1 MNIKQ
6 NQIQAGMFA
15 QIYCRIRKF
24 ISWFQSKRNRKDLAA
39 GLLFLLPSITIFA
52 VFVYYALGFN
62 IYLSFTSWNFLA
74 PVKKFIG
81 FTNYERIFTDLR
93 FWKIMLNT
101 TYYAVG
107 TIVISLILGLI
118 FALLLNQKIPGRGL
132 FRTII
137 FSPYVTTTAAV
148 AVLWIWMFDPSY
160 GLINIGLSWFG
171 IDGPRWLT
179 DVNWA
184 MPALL
189 IMNSWRQS
197 GYAMVIFLGG
207 LTNIPHEYY
216 EAAQLDGANR
226 IKTFFYI
233 TLPLLSPTT
242 FFLIVTSLLGA
253 FQVFDQVAVMTQG
266 GPVDATKV
274 INYAIYTEA
283 FVSFR
288 AGYSASISTVLFIIL
303 LTVTIFQLRLSKRWV
318 HYQ

>member
-1 MNIKQ
+1 
-6 NQIQAGMFA
+6 
-15 QIYCRIRKF
+15 
-24 ISWFQSKRNRKDLAA
+24 
-39 GLLFLLPSITIFA
+39 
-52 VFVYYALGFN
+52 
-62 IYLSFTSWNFLA
+62 
-74 PVKKFIG
+74 
-81 FTNYERIFTDLR
+81 
-93 FWKIMLNT
+93 MLNT

-107 TIVISLILGLI
+107 TIVSSLTLGLI

-160 GLINIGLSWFG
+160 GLINSGLSWFG
-171 IDGPRWLT
+171 ITGPRWLT

-189 IMNSWRQS
+189 IMNTWRQS

-207 LTNIPHEYY
+207 LTNISREYY

-226 IKTFFYI
+226 FKSFLYI
-233 TLPLLSPTT
+233 TLPLLSPTI

-288 AGYSASISTVLFIIL
+288 AGYSAAISTVLFIIL
-303 LTVTIFQLRLSKRWV
+303 LTVTIIQMRLSKRWV